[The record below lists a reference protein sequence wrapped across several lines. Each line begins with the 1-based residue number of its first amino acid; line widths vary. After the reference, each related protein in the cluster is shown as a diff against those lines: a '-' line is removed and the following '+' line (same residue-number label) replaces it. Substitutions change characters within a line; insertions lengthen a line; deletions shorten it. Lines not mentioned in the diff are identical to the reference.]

1 MNWFKFFLLL
11 LIVNPIVTY
20 SEIEIANVFGLISKN
35 PNKTLKF
42 VELRSA
48 TFFTEEIKTTG
59 TVSFNDDGLMSKY
72 IATPIKSEIHI
83 TDNTLLLLDDDEK
96 REISLANHPE

>member
-1 MNWFKFFLLL
+1 MA
-11 LIVNPIVTY
+11 NPIVAY
-20 SEIEIANVFGLISKN
+20 SEIEIADVFGLVSKN
-35 PNKTLKF
+35 PNKSLKF

-72 IATPIKSEIHI
+72 IIKI
-83 TDNTLLLLDDDEK
+83 L
-96 REISLANHPE
+96 EISDKTSESLGINLIFQSVSLLEYSMK